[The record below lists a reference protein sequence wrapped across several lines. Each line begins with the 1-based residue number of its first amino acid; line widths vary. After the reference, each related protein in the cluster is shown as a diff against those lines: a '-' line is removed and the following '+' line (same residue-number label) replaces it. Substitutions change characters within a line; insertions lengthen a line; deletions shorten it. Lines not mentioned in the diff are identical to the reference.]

1 MRYLIFVAL
10 AFVLWFVMFVLKPL
24 NFWIMMAFST
34 SVLYAIS
41 IYYYRDQ
48 LNRENFKVTEIAI
61 GISSAAVLY
70 LIFWFGKFILDK
82 YGIIPNHNQNIS
94 SVYANRE
101 ALPSWLVAIFLFFP
115 IGFGEE
121 MFWRGYLQRL
131 LSDKYNKWIGLLITV
146 FFYTAVHIPTMNP
159 ILLLASFLV
168 GIYWGLIFLW
178 RGNIIAAVL
187 SHMLWDPIIFVIYP
201 IN

>member
-24 NFWIMMAFST
+24 NFWVMMAFST

-41 IYYYRDQ
+41 ILYYRDQ
-48 LNRENFKVTEIAI
+48 LNRENFKVTEILI
-61 GISSAAVLY
+61 GISSAVVLY
-70 LIFWFGKFILDK
+70 LIFCFGKFILDK

-101 ALPSWLVAIFLFFP
+101 ALPSWMVALLLFFP

-131 LSDKYNKWIGLLITV
+131 LSNKYNKWIGLFITV

-168 GIYWGLIFLW
+168 GVYWGLIFLW
-178 RGNIIAAVL
+178 RGNIIAAVI
-187 SHMLWDPIIFVIYP
+187 SHMLWDPFIFVIFP
-201 IN
+201 IK

>member
-1 MRYLIFVAL
+1 LRYLFFVAL

-34 SVLYAIS
+34 SILYAIS
-41 IYYYRDQ
+41 IIYYRDQ
-48 LNRENFKVTEIAI
+48 LSREYFKLNEILIGFLSAI
-61 GISSAAVLY
+61 VLY
-70 LIFWFGKFILDK
+70 FIFWIGKFILDK

-94 SVYANRE
+94 SVYANKE
-101 ALPSWLVAIFLFFP
+101 VFPGWLVALLLFFP

-131 LSDKYNKWIGLLITV
+131 LSEKYNKWIGLLVTL

-159 ILLLASFLV
+159 ILLLASFIV

-178 RGNIIAAVL
+178 RGNIIAAVI
-187 SHMLWDPIIFVIYP
+187 SHMIWDPIIFIIYP

>member
-1 MRYLIFVAL
+1 VAL

-24 NFWIMMAFST
+24 NFWVMMAFST

-41 IYYYRDQ
+41 ILYYRDQ
-48 LNRENFKVTEIAI
+48 LNIENFKITEILI

-70 LIFWFGKFILDK
+70 FIFWLGKAILDK

-101 ALPSWLVAIFLFFP
+101 ALPSWLVALLLFFP

-121 MFWRGYLQRL
+121 MFWRGYLQRI
-131 LSDKYNKWIGLLITV
+131 LSDKYNKWAGLLITV
-146 FFYTAVHIPTMNP
+146 FFYTAVHISTLNP

-178 RGNIIAAVL
+178 RGNIIAAVI
-187 SHMLWDPIIFVIYP
+187 SHMLWDPFIFVIFP

>member
-1 MRYLIFVAL
+1 LRYLIFVAL

-48 LNRENFKVTEIAI
+48 LNRENFKMTEIAI

-101 ALPSWLVAIFLFFP
+101 ALPSWLVAVFLFFP

-131 LSDKYNKWIGLLITV
+131 LSEKYNKWVGLLITV

-168 GIYWGLIFLW
+168 GVYWGLIFLW

-187 SHMLWDPIIFVIYP
+187 SHMLWDPFIFVIYP

>member
-1 MRYLIFVAL
+1 MRYLLFVAL

-24 NFWIMMAFST
+24 NFWVMMAFST

-48 LNRENFKVTEIAI
+48 LNRENFRFTEILI

-70 LIFWFGKFILDK
+70 FIFWFGKFILDK

-101 ALPSWLVAIFLFFP
+101 ALPSWLVTLFLFFP

-131 LSDKYNKWIGLLITV
+131 LTNKYNKWIGLIITV

-178 RGNIIAAVL
+178 RGNIVAAVI
-187 SHMLWDPIIFVIYP
+187 SHMLWDPFIFVLFP
-201 IN
+201 VN

>member
-1 MRYLIFVAL
+1 
-10 AFVLWFVMFVLKPL
+10 MFVLKPL
-24 NFWIMMAFST
+24 NFWVMMAFST
-34 SVLYAIS
+34 TVLYAIS
-41 IYYYRDQ
+41 IIYYRNQ
-48 LNRENFKVTEIAI
+48 FKKEFFNFKEFSI
-61 GISSAAVLY
+61 GISSAALLY

-101 ALPSWLVAIFLFFP
+101 VMPSWLVALLLFFP

-121 MFWRGYLQRL
+121 MFWRGYIQRF
-131 LSDKYNKWIGLLITV
+131 LSGKYNKWIGLLITV

-159 ILLLASFLV
+159 VLMLAAFIV
-168 GIYWGLIFLW
+168 GLYWGLIFLW

-187 SHMLWDPIIFVIYP
+187 SHMLWDPLIFVVFP

>member
-1 MRYLIFVAL
+1 MKYLIFVAL

-24 NFWIMMAFST
+24 NFWVMMAFST

-41 IYYYRDQ
+41 ILYYRDQ
-48 LNRENFKVTEIAI
+48 LNRENFKATEILI

-101 ALPSWLVAIFLFFP
+101 ALPGWLVALLLFFP

-131 LSDKYNKWIGLLITV
+131 LSNKYNKWIGLVITV

-168 GIYWGLIFLW
+168 GVYWGLIFLW
-178 RGNIIAAVL
+178 RGNIIAAVI
-187 SHMLWDPIIFVIYP
+187 SHMLWDPFIFVIYP

>member
-1 MRYLIFVAL
+1 LRYLIFVAL

-24 NFWIMMAFST
+24 NFWVMMAFST
-34 SVLYAIS
+34 SILYAIS
-41 IYYYRDQ
+41 IIYYREQ
-48 LNRENFKVTEIAI
+48 LSREYFKINEILI
-61 GISSAAVLY
+61 GVSSAIVLY
-70 LIFWFGKFILDK
+70 FIFWLGKFILDK

-94 SVYANRE
+94 SVYANKE
-101 ALPSWLVAIFLFFP
+101 VFPGWLVALLLFFP

-131 LSDKYNKWIGLLITV
+131 LSEKYNKWIGLLITV

-159 ILLLASFLV
+159 VLLLASFIV

-178 RGNIIAAVL
+178 RGNIIAAVI
-187 SHMLWDPIIFVIYP
+187 SHMLWDPIIFIIYP

>member
-1 MRYLIFVAL
+1 LRYLIFVAL
-10 AFVLWFVMFVLKPL
+10 AFVLWFVMFVLKPM

-48 LNRENFKVTEIAI
+48 LNRENFKLNEILI

-70 LIFWFGKFILDK
+70 FIFWFGKLILDK

-101 ALPSWLVAIFLFFP
+101 ALPSWLVAVFLFFP

-131 LSDKYNKWIGLLITV
+131 LSEKYNKWIGLLITV

-168 GIYWGLIFLW
+168 GIYWGMIFLW
-178 RGNIIAAVL
+178 RGNIIAAVI
-187 SHMLWDPIIFVIYP
+187 SHMLWDPIIFVVFP
-201 IN
+201 VS

>member
-1 MRYLIFVAL
+1 LKYLIFVAL

-24 NFWIMMAFST
+24 NFWVMMAFST
-34 SVLYAIS
+34 SILYAIS
-41 IYYYRDQ
+41 ISYYRDQ
-48 LNRENFKVTEIAI
+48 LNLENFKVTEILI

-70 LIFWFGKFILDK
+70 FIFWFGKFILDK

-101 ALPSWLVAIFLFFP
+101 ALPGWLVALLLFFP

-131 LSDKYNKWIGLLITV
+131 LSNKYNKWIGLIITV
-146 FFYTAVHIPTMNP
+146 LFYTAVHIPTMNP

-168 GIYWGLIFLW
+168 GVYWGLIFLW
-178 RGNIIAAVL
+178 RGNIIAAVI
-187 SHMLWDPIIFVIYP
+187 SHMLWDPFIFVIFP
-201 IN
+201 IT